1 MTVSAGTGA
10 GSANQP
16 AAGRAGGP
24 QLVKQPVDA
33 RALHLGTDRVPP
45 GLGTADLGR
54 SS

>member
-10 GSANQP
+10 SLASQP

-33 RALHLGTDRVPP
+33 PALLLGTDRVPP
-45 GLGTADLGR
+45 GLGTADLGH